1 MPELG
6 RSEANETG
14 QPSSILAGYLTP
26 RQLAKELGV
35 SQRTLDRWHQFRH
48 GPPRIALG
56 RTRLYRLESVRTWL
70 VQCEQAEP
78 RTFRP
83 RIVKR
88 AGLGSAS
95 HPDAAE
101 LSLPTSGSARRPESR
116 RTGS

>member
-1 MPELG
+1 MPEL
-6 RSEANETG
+6 RNSEANETG
-14 QPSSILAGYLTP
+14 QPSSLLAGYLTP

-70 VQCEQAEP
+70 VQCEQVEP
-78 RTFRP
+78 RNFRP
-83 RIVKR
+83 RILKR
-88 AGLGSAS
+88 AGSVS
-95 HPDAAE
+95 HPDAGE
-101 LSLPTSGSARRPESR
+101 LSLPTSGSARRAESR